1 MSQVFRDI
9 FQKHIMGKTALKH
22 DLDKYFRYAS
32 SNVAWINFNLVFNE
46 WSWTGKLKKIAA
58 ATIDWND
65 NKKNSLILKDVKN
78 VSKHADKIPRNYKGK
93 TL

>member
-1 MSQVFRDI
+1 
-9 FQKHIMGKTALKH
+9 MGKTALKH

-46 WSWTGKLKKIAA
+46 WPWTGKLKKIAA

-65 NKKNSLILKDVKN
+65 NKKTVWYSKMSKN
-78 VSKHADKIPRNYKGK
+78 VSKHADKIPRIINEKLFNQVEK
-93 TL
+93 SL

>member
-1 MSQVFRDI
+1 
-9 FQKHIMGKTALKH
+9 MGKTALKH

-46 WSWTGKLKKIAA
+46 WPWTGKLKKIAA

-65 NKKNSLILKDVKN
+65 NKKKTVWYSKMSKMYQNTQIRFQGIIKEKLFNQVEKSL
-78 VSKHADKIPRNYKGK
+78 
-93 TL
+93 

>member
-1 MSQVFRDI
+1 M
-9 FQKHIMGKTALKH
+9 MGKTALKH

-46 WSWTGKLKKIAA
+46 WPWTGKLKKIAA